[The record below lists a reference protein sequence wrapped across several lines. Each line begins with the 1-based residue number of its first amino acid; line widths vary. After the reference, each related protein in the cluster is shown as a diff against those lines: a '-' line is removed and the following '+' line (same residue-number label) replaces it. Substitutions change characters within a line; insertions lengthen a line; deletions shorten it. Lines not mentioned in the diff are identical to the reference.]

1 MVTLQLRLSSPEV
14 RASARLQHHGFWP
27 AKNLPNP
34 VLLSRSRFSIRPVS
48 PATAI
53 SKTSFARSTLRVTQR
68 STLVVDI
75 VDVLLERGPVDPM
88 PPDRT
93 IPPKTV
99 RLIILADAGMNGAG
113 LLVITQTINGT
124 TKTYEV
130 SLAPGKT
137 IQFDVE

>member
-1 MVTLQLRLSSPEV
+1 MQWLSWPFSKGQGEKAINSAGYGPNQTYMDSSAPPHDSITTRL
-14 RASARLQHHGFWP
+14 GFWP

-34 VLLSRSRFSIRPVS
+34 VLLGRSRFSIRPVS

-53 SKTSFARSTLRVTQR
+53 SKTSFARSTLRVTER
-68 STLVVDI
+68 STLVVDT

-88 PPDRT
+88 PPDY
-93 IPPKTV
+93 
-99 RLIILADAGMNGAG
+99 
-113 LLVITQTINGT
+113 GT